1 MAVPAGREVSTMSV
15 RSPEREIAP
24 VRAAAPA
31 PADVERI
38 PGKYLSITSFRRNG
52 SGVAT
57 PVWFATEGDRLFV
70 MTALGSGKVR
80 RIRRNPFVSIA
91 ACSARGRLRGE
102 PMTARAEILPSTQEE
117 HVKRLIARK
126 YRFDLLFIRPIRA
139 LQGLIRPERRHEA
152 TAVLAITP
160 VSSRA
165 RHEAALRHEEE
176 WR

>member
-1 MAVPAGREVSTMSV
+1 MSV

-31 PADVERI
+31 PTDVERI

-91 ACSARGRLRGE
+91 ACSARGRLRSE
-102 PMTARAEILPSTQEE
+102 PMTARAEILPSTEEE

-126 YRFDLLFIRPIRA
+126 YRFDLLFVRPIRA
-139 LQGLIRPERRHEA
+139 LQGLFHPERRHEA

-160 VSSRA
+160 VSS
-165 RHEAALRHEEE
+165 
-176 WR
+176 

>member
-1 MAVPAGREVSTMSV
+1 MSV

-24 VRAAAPA
+24 DRAAAPA
-31 PADVERI
+31 PANVARI
-38 PGKYLSITSFRRNG
+38 PGKYLSITSFRRDG

-91 ACSARGRLRGE
+91 ACSARGQLRGE
-102 PMTARAEILPSTQEE
+102 PMTARAEILPSTKEE

-139 LQGLIRPERRHEA
+139 LQGLFHPERRHEA
-152 TAVLAITP
+152 AAVLAITP
-160 VSSRA
+160 VSS
-165 RHEAALRHEEE
+165 
-176 WR
+176 

>member
-1 MAVPAGREVSTMSV
+1 MPVLN
-15 RSPEREIAP
+15 PERKIAP

-31 PADVERI
+31 QADVERI
-38 PGKYLSITSFRRNG
+38 PGKYLSLTSFRSNG

-70 MTALGSGKVR
+70 MTALESGKVR

-102 PMTARAEILPSTQEE
+102 PMTARAEILPSTEE
-117 HVKRLIARK
+117 ERVKRLIARK

-139 LQGLIRPERRHEA
+139 LQGLVHPERRHEA
-152 TAVLAITP
+152 VVVLAITP
-160 VSSRA
+160 VSS
-165 RHEAALRHEEE
+165 
-176 WR
+176 

>member
-91 ACSARGRLRGE
+91 ACSARGRLRSE
-102 PMTARAEILPSTQEE
+102 PTTARAEILPSTEEE

-139 LQGLIRPERRHEA
+139 LQGLFHPERRHEA
-152 TAVLAITP
+152 AAVLAITP
-160 VSSRA
+160 VSS
-165 RHEAALRHEEE
+165 
-176 WR
+176 